1 MRLLLDYPWYFVLFC
16 LLAGAAYSVLLYRRS
31 THFGKRLRWLLAA
44 LRFVAVTC
52 IAFLLLSPMVRMV
65 RHDRERP
72 IVVVAQDNSRSLAL
86 TADSTFYRTDY
97 LDALRK
103 TADAIGRDYE
113 VHTYRFDGAVDEAP
127 LQSVDYGGVATDM
140 SALFQMVA
148 DQYRHRNLGAVVVAG
163 DGLFNQSLNPTALA
177 QQLMVPVYCVAMGDT
192 TLRRD
197 AAVGHV
203 RYNQRVT
210 LHDKFP
216 IEVTLLATNMQ
227 GVTRTF
233 RILHNGRA
241 VATKQLHFDS
251 EAFVTTETFL
261 IEADQA
267 GLQQYTLTLD
277 VDNTEYNPYNNRRT
291 LTVEVSD
298 RRTKV
303 AILVA
308 APHPDVAALR
318 RALTD
323 NADCEATSRIVA
335 PTDLSDKGLATLK
348 RALADVDVVVL
359 HNLVSPDL
367 YRDLCT
373 LRKPVM
379 HIVGEGADL
388 AQFNAMRSGIEVQTQ
403 LSKVNEAT
411 AVGRTDFGHF
421 DVPDA
426 LRAAVESFPPLQSPF
441 GEYRAQPHVQ
451 PLFYAKIGSVVTDQP
466 LVALSSSGL
475 RQVWVMGDGLW
486 RWRLTDFRTAGSHDR
501 FDLLLDKL
509 VTFVRGQADGSRFRV
524 VSQPRYR
531 QGEAVQLEAE
541 LYDDNGELTQQPA
554 ATISFRPADGSRE
567 AVSQPFVRTTA
578 RRTYNVNLGLLPA
591 GSYRYHASTVYEGES
606 LTADGA
612 FVVEDFDLEAVTLT
626 ADHALLRTLAFSTG
640 GEVVPADS
648 VARLTDL
655 LRQRGDI
662 KTLIS
667 SHMRY
672 DELLRLPWLLV
683 AILLLLS
690 LEWIVRKYNGSL

>member
-16 LLAGAAYSVLLYRRS
+16 LLAGALYSLLLYRRS
-31 THFGKRLRWLLAA
+31 DHFGRGLRWLLAA
-44 LRFVAVTC
+44 LRFVAVSL
-52 IAFLLLSPMVRMV
+52 IAFLLLSPMVRLV

-86 TADSTFYRTDY
+86 TKDSAFYRTGY
-97 LDALRK
+97 LDALGK
-103 TADAIGRDYE
+103 LADKLEGSCE
-113 VHTYRFDGAVDEAP
+113 VHTYRFDSGVEEAG
-127 LQSVDYGGVATDM
+127 LDGIDYGGMATDM
-140 SALFQMVA
+140 SALFQTVA
-148 DQYRHRNLGAVVVAG
+148 DQYRHRNLCAVVVAG
-163 DGLFNQSLNPTALA
+163 DGLYNQGFNPVVPA

-197 AAVGHV
+197 AAVGYV

-210 LHDKFP
+210 LHDRFP
-216 IEVTLLATNMQ
+216 VEVTLLATHLQ
-227 GVTRTF
+227 GATHTF
-233 RILHNGRA
+233 RIMHNGRT
-241 VATKQLHFDS
+241 VTSKQLRYDS
-251 EAFVTTETFL
+251 DGFVATETFQ

-267 GLQQYTLTLD
+267 GLQQYTLLLD
-277 VDNTEYNPYNNRRT
+277 VDNAEYNPYNNRRT
-291 LTVEVSD
+291 ITVEVSD
-298 RRTKV
+298 RRSKI
-303 AILVA
+303 AILA
-308 APHPDVAALR
+308 ATPHPDVAALR
-318 RALTD
+318 QSLTAS
-323 NADCEATSRIVA
+323 ADCEATARVVA
-335 PTDLSDKGLATLK
+335 PTDLSAKGLATLK
-348 RALADVDVVVL
+348 RTLVDADVVVL

-367 YRDLCT
+367 YRELCAM
-373 LRKPVM
+373 RKPVV

-388 AQFNAMRSGIEVQTQ
+388 AQFNAMRSGIEIQTR
-403 LSKVNEAT
+403 LAKVNEAT

-426 LRAAVESFPPLQSPF
+426 LRTAVEGFPPLLSPF

-451 PLFYAKIGSVVTDQP
+451 TLFYARIGNVVSDQP
-466 LVALSSSGL
+466 LVALSSAGV

-501 FDLLLDKL
+501 FDLLVDKL
-509 VTFVRGQADGSRFRV
+509 VTFARGQADGSRFRV

-531 QGEAVQLEAE
+531 QGEPVQVEAE
-541 LYDDNGELTQQPA
+541 LYDNNGELTQQPP

-567 AVSQPFVRTTA
+567 AVAQPFVRTAT

-591 GSYRYHASTVYEGES
+591 GTYRYRASTVYEGET
-606 LTADGA
+606 LTTDGT

-640 GEVVPADS
+640 GAVVPADS
-648 VARLTDL
+648 VAQLADI
-655 LRQRGDI
+655 LRQRDDL

-667 SHMRY
+667 SRMRY

-683 AILLLLS
+683 LLLVLLS
-690 LEWIVRKYNGSL
+690 TEWVVRKYNGKL